1 MKVKIKKML
10 NSSIGRMKAEGS
22 KHVVES
28 IAYKCGVN
36 TQTIYYWRKTG
47 RIPLDQALILDSL
60 LDGFN
65 IKELIKQYRDL
76 KGGDKD

>member
-1 MKVKIKKML
+1 MKLKIRKML
-10 NSSIGRMKAEGS
+10 NNSINRMKAEGS

-47 RIPLDQALILDSL
+47 RIPLDMALILDEL
-60 LDGFN
+60 IDGFN
-65 IKELIKQYRDL
+65 IKELIRQHKGL
-76 KGGDKD
+76 KGGDKK